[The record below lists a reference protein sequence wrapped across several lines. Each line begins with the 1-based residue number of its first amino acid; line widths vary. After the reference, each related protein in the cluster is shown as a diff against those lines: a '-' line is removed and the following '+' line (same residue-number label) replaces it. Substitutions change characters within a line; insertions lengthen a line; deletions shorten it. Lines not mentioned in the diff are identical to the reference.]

1 MSQSKSPSSTGTTAR
16 PAVGVV
22 SIGRKRPGFDQQ
34 WNDVMRREAAAALQS
49 LGVATAAAAAT
60 ASGAGGAGG
69 AGAIEIPVDEPTLRA
84 ALDRLAAAGAS
95 TLLVLQPSM
104 GNGQLALTVAQRW
117 PGPVVLWATPERPE
131 GEKVSS
137 CSLVAQHLWSS
148 LMRQLNRPFELVIG
162 RATDAATQAA
172 LSRALGVCRGYSA
185 FRGARLGLI
194 GAHAPGF
201 IAMEAD
207 PFAMQQQL
215 GVQLQR
221 LSLPQFVERCAG
233 LDERAVRDDVE
244 KVRALNLPMTG
255 GVTVNDLAVA
265 SRYYLA
271 LREMLAEEALDA
283 LALQEWPE
291 LPNTPGQ
298 WPYLAMSRL
307 ADEGQIVAM
316 EGDVDGAIT
325 ALAGR
330 AIGAGF
336 GYLTDWLEH
345 DASRVHFWHAG
356 MAPISWLERA
366 SLGRHFN
373 IEKPLVVDGPIRT
386 NEPIT
391 AARIWRVDG
400 RYRATAFQGKT
411 IRNPRELTGNTALVE
426 FTRDEIPGGGD
437 MNAWFDTLVHA
448 GLPHHVALF
457 RGHHADA
464 FRRLARMLRVE
475 WVG

>member
-1 MSQSKSPSSTGTTAR
+1 MTQSQSHSNNSSSSDTSV
-16 PAVGVV
+16 VGVV

-34 WNDVMRREAAAALQS
+34 WNDVMRREAAAALRS
-49 LGVATAAAAAT
+49 LGVATA
-60 ASGAGGAGG
+60 GGAP
-69 AGAIEIPVDEPTLRA
+69 EIPVDEPTMRA
-84 ALDRLAAAGAS
+84 ALDRIAAAGAT

-148 LMRQLNRPFELVIG
+148 LMRQLNRPFELIIG
-162 RATDAATQAA
+162 RATEAATQAA
-172 LSRALGVCRGYSA
+172 LSRALAVCRGYA
-185 FRGARLGLI
+185 DVRRARLGLI

-207 PFAMQQQL
+207 PFAMQSQL

-221 LSLPQFVERCAG
+221 LSLPQFIERCAA
-233 LDERAVRDDVE
+233 LDERAVRDDVDR
-244 KVRALNLPMTG
+244 VRAMNLPMN
-255 GVTVNDLAVA
+255 GVTVNDLAVN

-271 LREMLAEEALDA
+271 LREILAEEALDA

-316 EGDVDGAIT
+316 EGDADGAIT

-345 DASRVHFWHAG
+345 DARTVHFWHAG
-356 MAPISWLERA
+356 MAPISWCERA

-373 IEKPLVVDGPIRT
+373 IEKPLVVDGPIKPD
-386 NEPIT
+386 EPIT

-411 IRNPRELTGNTALVE
+411 IRNPRELTGNTALAE
-426 FTRDEIPGGGD
+426 FARDEIPGGSAGGD

-448 GLPHHVALF
+448 GLPHHVAIF
-457 RGHHADA
+457 RGHHADT
-464 FRRLARMLRVE
+464 FRRLARMLRVD

>member
-1 MSQSKSPSSTGTTAR
+1 MSQSKSHNSNTSV
-16 PAVGVV
+16 VGVV
-22 SIGRKRPGFDQQ
+22 SIGRKRPGFDQK
-34 WNDVMRREAAAALQS
+34 WNDVMRAEAAAALES
-49 LGVATAAAAAT
+49 LGVAT
-60 ASGAGGAGG
+60 
-69 AGAIEIPVDEPTLRA
+69 AGAIEIPVDETTMRS
-84 ALDRLAAAGAS
+84 ALDRLAATGVS

-117 PGPVVLWATPERPE
+117 TGPIVLWATPERPE

-172 LSRALGVCRGYSA
+172 LARALNVCRGYA
-185 FRGARLGLI
+185 DVRRARLGLI

-221 LSLPQFVERCAG
+221 LSLPQFIERCAA

-244 KVRALNLPMTG
+244 KVRAMNLPMTG
-255 GVTVNDLAVA
+255 GVTVNDLSTN

-271 LREMLAEEALDA
+271 LREILAEEALDA

-307 ADEGQIVAM
+307 ADEGAIVAM
-316 EGDVDGAIT
+316 EGDADGAIT

-345 DASRVHFWHAG
+345 DARSVHFWHAG
-356 MAPISWLERA
+356 MAPISWCERA
-366 SLGRHFN
+366 ALGRHFN
-373 IEKPLVVDGPIRT
+373 IEKPLVVDGPIKA
-386 NEPIT
+386 NEAIT

-400 RYRATAFQGKT
+400 RYYATAFQGKT
-411 IRNPRELTGNTALVE
+411 IRNPRELSGNTALVE
-426 FTRDEIPGGGD
+426 FTREEIPGGGAGGD
-437 MNAWFDTLVHA
+437 MNQWFDTLVHA
-448 GLPHHVALF
+448 GLPHHVAVF
-457 RGHHADA
+457 RGHHADT
-464 FRRLARMLRVE
+464 FRRLSRMLRVE

>member
-1 MSQSKSPSSTGTTAR
+1 MSQKPQHPQHQHQPVPPR
-16 PAVGVV
+16 QVGVV
-22 SIGRKRPGFDQQ
+22 TIGRKRPGFDQQ
-34 WNDVMRREAAAALQS
+34 WNDVMRREAAAALQA
-49 LGVATAAAAAT
+49 LGVATA
-60 ASGAGGAGG
+60 GGE
-69 AGAIEIPVDEPTLRA
+69 EIPVDEATMRA
-84 ALDRLAAAGAS
+84 ALDRLGAAGCR

-117 PGPVVLWATPERPE
+117 AGPVVLWATPERPD
-131 GEKVSS
+131 GDKVSS

-162 RATDAATQAA
+162 RATEPATQHA
-172 LSRALGVCRGYSA
+172 LGRALAVSA
-185 FRGARLGLI
+185 AYADVRAARLGLI
-194 GAHAPGF
+194 GTHAPGF

-207 PFAMQQQL
+207 PFALQQQL

-221 LSLPQFVERCAG
+221 ISLPQFIERCAA
-233 LDERAVRDDVE
+233 LAEAAVRDDVE
-244 KVRALNLPMTG
+244 RVRAMNLPMTG
-255 GVTVNDLAVA
+255 GVTVADLAVN

-271 LREMLAEEALDA
+271 LRELMAEEGVDA

-298 WPYLAMSRL
+298 WPYFAMSRL

-316 EGDVDGAIT
+316 EGDADGAVT

-330 AIGAGF
+330 SLGAGA
-336 GYLTDWLEH
+336 GYLSDWLEH
-345 DASRVHFWHAG
+345 DARTVHFWHAG
-356 MAPISWLERA
+356 MAPISWCERP

-373 IEKPLVVDGPIRT
+373 IEKPLVVDGPIKT
-386 NEPIT
+386 GEPIT
-391 AARIWRVDG
+391 AARVWRCDG
-400 RYRATAFQGKT
+400 RYFATAFQGKT

-426 FTRDEIPGGGD
+426 FKPGEIPGGGD
-437 MNAWFDTLVHA
+437 VDEWFDTLIHA

-464 FRRLARMLRVE
+464 FRRLMRMLRVE
-475 WVG
+475 WAG

>member
-1 MSQSKSPSSTGTTAR
+1 MSQSKSHNSNTSV
-16 PAVGVV
+16 VGVV
-22 SIGRKRPGFDQQ
+22 SIGRKRLGFDQK
-34 WNDVMRREAAAALQS
+34 WNDVMRAEAAAALQS
-49 LGVATAAAAAT
+49 LGVATA
-60 ASGAGGAGG
+60 
-69 AGAIEIPVDEPTLRA
+69 GAIEIPVDETTMRS
-84 ALDRLAAAGAS
+84 ALDRLAATGVS

-117 PGPVVLWATPERPE
+117 TGPIVLWATPERPE

-172 LSRALGVCRGYSA
+172 LARALNVCRGYA
-185 FRGARLGLI
+185 DVRRARLGLI
-194 GAHAPGF
+194 GSHAPGF

-221 LSLPQFVERCAG
+221 LSLPQFIERCAA
-233 LDERAVRDDVE
+233 LDERAVRDDGD
-244 KVRALNLPMTG
+244 KVRAMNLPMTG
-255 GVTVNDLAVA
+255 GVTVNDLATN

-271 LREMLAEEALDA
+271 LREILAEEALDA

-316 EGDVDGAIT
+316 EGDADGAIT

-345 DASRVHFWHAG
+345 DARSVHFWHAG
-356 MAPISWLERA
+356 MAPISWCERA
-366 SLGRHFN
+366 ALGRHFN
-373 IEKPLVVDGPIRT
+373 IEKPLVVDGPIKA
-386 NEPIT
+386 NEAIT

-400 RYRATAFQGKT
+400 RYYATAFQGKT
-411 IRNPRELTGNTALVE
+411 IRNPRELSGNTALVE
-426 FTRDEIPGGGD
+426 FTREEIPGGGAGGD
-437 MNAWFDTLVHA
+437 MNQWFDTLVHA

-457 RGHHADA
+457 RGHHADT
-464 FRRLARMLRVE
+464 FRRLARMLRVA

>member
-1 MSQSKSPSSTGTTAR
+1 
-16 PAVGVV
+16 
-22 SIGRKRPGFDQQ
+22 
-34 WNDVMRREAAAALQS
+34 
-49 LGVATAAAAAT
+49 
-60 ASGAGGAGG
+60 
-69 AGAIEIPVDEPTLRA
+69 
-84 ALDRLAAAGAS
+84 
-95 TLLVLQPSM
+95 
-104 GNGQLALTVAQRW
+104 
-117 PGPVVLWATPERPE
+117 
-131 GEKVSS
+131 
-137 CSLVAQHLWSS
+137 
-148 LMRQLNRPFELVIG
+148 MRQLNRPFELIIG
-162 RATDAATQAA
+162 RAIEPATRAA
-172 LSRALGVCRGYSA
+172 LARALDVCRGYA
-185 FRGARLGLI
+185 NVRRARLGLI
-194 GAHAPGF
+194 GSHAPGF

-207 PFAMQQQL
+207 PFAMQNRL

-221 LSLPQFVERCAG
+221 LSLPQFIERCAEVE
-233 LDERAVRDDVE
+233 ERAVRDDVE
-244 KVRALNLPMTG
+244 KVRAMNLPMTG
-255 GVTVNDLAVA
+255 GVTVNDLSLN

-271 LREMLAEEALDA
+271 LREILAEEALDA
-283 LALQEWPE
+283 LALQEWPD

-307 ADEGQIVAM
+307 ADGGAIVAM
-316 EGDVDGAIT
+316 EGDADGAIT

-330 AIGAGF
+330 ALGAGV

-345 DASRVHFWHAG
+345 DARTIHFWHAG

-373 IEKPLVVDGPIRT
+373 IEKPLVVDGPIRA

-400 RYRATAFQGKT
+400 RYFATAIQGKT

-437 MNAWFDTLVHA
+437 MNVWFDILVHA

-464 FRRLARMLRVE
+464 FRRLARMLG
-475 WVG
+475 VGWIG